1 MKALLKLSG
10 IETWH
15 GSICALK
22 HVSLEVF
29 QGQIAVLLGPNGAG
43 KTTVLKTVMRSLYD
57 QKRAQPEKGSIEF
70 EGKRIDR
77 LKTGEIVR
85 RGIGCVPEGREIF
98 PELTVRENILM
109 GAYTCRG
116 GKDIRAD
123 IETVYRY
130 FPILRERKD
139 RQAGYL
145 SGGEQQLLA
154 IARALMGRPKLLML
168 DEPSLGLSP
177 MMTREIF
184 EIIRSINL
192 QEGMTVLVI
201 EQNANIALQYAHYVF
216 LLENGR
222 VVHAGKPEVMKRD
235 KRVREAYLGSSDNSS
250 P

>member
-1 MKALLKLSG
+1 M
-10 IETWH
+10 
-15 GSICALK
+15 
-22 HVSLEVF
+22 
-29 QGQIAVLLGPNGAG
+29 
-43 KTTVLKTVMRSLYD
+43 
-57 QKRAQPEKGSIEF
+57 
-70 EGKRIDR
+70 
-77 LKTGEIVR
+77 
-85 RGIGCVPEGREIF
+85 
-98 PELTVRENILM
+98 
-109 GAYTCRG
+109 
-116 GKDIRAD
+116 
-123 IETVYRY
+123 
-130 FPILRERKD
+130 
-139 RQAGYL
+139 

-222 VVHAGKPEVMKRD
+222 VVHADKPEAMKRD
-235 KRVREAYLGSSDNSS
+235 KRVREAYLGASGDVS